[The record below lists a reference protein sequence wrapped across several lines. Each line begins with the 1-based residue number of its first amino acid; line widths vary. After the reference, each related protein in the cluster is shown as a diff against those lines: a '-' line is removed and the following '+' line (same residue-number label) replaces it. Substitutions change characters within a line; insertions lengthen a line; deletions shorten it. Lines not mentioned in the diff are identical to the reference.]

1 MFQAE
6 NITECTIKNFPC
18 RNEMLKK
25 AGMKFPTP
33 VKTGTT
39 IAGIVFKVGV
49 CSHCCLVVVFHRS
62 ALMTVSSLVPSLP
75 TTSIRSLREDLRM

>member
-1 MFQAE
+1 
-6 NITECTIKNFPC
+6 
-18 RNEMLKK
+18 MLKK

-49 CSHCCLVVVFHRS
+49 CSHCGLSWEFWS
-62 ALMTVSSLVPSLP
+62 GGPKFQ
-75 TTSIRSLREDLRM
+75 E

>member
-1 MFQAE
+1 
-6 NITECTIKNFPC
+6 
-18 RNEMLKK
+18 MLKK

-49 CSHCCLVVVFHRS
+49 QSLWPATEILVRGTKIPGIMVRPDHFP
-62 ALMTVSSLVPSLP
+62 LKNLVWTWNSGTMFYRNRRL
-75 TTSIRSLREDLRM
+75 